1 MNDAHINAAM
11 KSYKYAF
18 KRVSQLLITEN
29 NLININLGGIGEVYP
44 PPPPCWFS
52 CNNSEMVIAGSLE
65 FSI

>member
-44 PPPPCWFS
+44 APSPLLVF
-52 CNNSEMVIAGSLE
+52 L
-65 FSI
+65 